1 MGKGFDRKFMKPIPG
16 FKNYYAYRN
25 GRIYHQI
32 NGKKF
37 RQLGQHLMPNSK
49 YLSVYLYRS
58 TCDKT
63 TVYVHKAVAMSHF
76 RINPSRYTI
85 THKDKN
91 IFNNRPSNL
100 EYLRCKALKI
110 KSPKRVFEDND
121 LRDSEAEAF
130 SSVNY
135 DNENLQW
142 KHYLR
147 LKAKGSY
154 RARKNF
160 LKLFLKARGLGSLI
174 YFGAA
179 FDQIYS
185 LSSLFY

>member
-1 MGKGFDRKFMKPIPG
+1 MAKGFDKKFMKPIPG
-16 FKNYYAYRN
+16 FKNYYAYKN
-25 GRIYHQI
+25 GRIYHLF

-58 TCDKT
+58 TYDKT

-76 RINPSRYTI
+76 RIKPSRYTI

-100 EYLRCKALKI
+100 QYLRCKALKN
-110 KSPKRVFEDND
+110 KSPKKVFEEND
-121 LRDSEAEAF
+121 LRDAEAEAF
-130 SSVNY
+130 SSINY
-135 DNENLQW
+135 DNENGLWKRYLQ
-142 KHYLR
+142 
-147 LKAKGSY
+147 LKAKGNI

-160 LKLFLKARGLGSLI
+160 LKLFLKLKGLCILI
-174 YFGAA
+174 YFSET
-179 FDQIYS
+179 FEEIFS